1 MALKTEIHWLRSLE
15 DGLARGAREKR
26 PVLLDFTAAPT

>member
-1 MALKTEIHWLRSLE
+1 MAIKTEIPWLRSLE
-15 DGLARGAREKR
+15 DGLARAVREKR